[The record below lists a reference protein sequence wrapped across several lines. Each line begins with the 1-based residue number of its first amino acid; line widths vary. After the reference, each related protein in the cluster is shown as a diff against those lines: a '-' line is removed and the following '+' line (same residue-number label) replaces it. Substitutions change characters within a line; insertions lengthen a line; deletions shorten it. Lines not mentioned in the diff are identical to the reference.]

1 MLFLF
6 FLGLLFVLPLFLK
19 VIQIR
24 FLRLSSGPRVK
35 SVNDVHLFNLMSVA
49 LMDLVFE
56 VGASVLC
63 GNPVLMTD
71 EVLHPDVPDVCEG
84 DINFQPATTF

>member
-1 MLFLF
+1 
-6 FLGLLFVLPLFLK
+6 
-19 VIQIR
+19 
-24 FLRLSSGPRVK
+24 
-35 SVNDVHLFNLMSVA
+35 MSVA

-63 GNPVLMTD
+63 GNHWPPVLMTD